1 MIEMQNSCTTNAQ
14 QLKFENRRLQES
26 GFWDR
31 FHYLDIIICT
41 FSIIRVFILLS
52 SHTMKVVEK
61 NWILQNT
68 NLGSTKKK
76 CNISSGWFLRVL
88 ISIRNDINQIY
99 NIKHR
104 VSFLKLR
111 QVTLWQKEKCKH
123 FFLDDWLLIL
133 NDICIL

>member
-14 QLKFENRRLQES
+14 QLKFEIEGCKRVVFGTN
-26 GFWDR
+26 FIIVN
-31 FHYLDIIICT
+31 IIICI

-68 NLGSTKKK
+68 NLGNTKKK

-88 ISIRNDINQIY
+88 ISIRNDIIQVY
-99 NIKHR
+99 NIKQR
-104 VSFLKLR
+104 VSFLKLL
-111 QVTLWQKEKCKH
+111 QVTLWQKQKCKH
-123 FFLDDWLLIL
+123 FFWMIGY
-133 NDICIL
+133 